1 MYADRRYS
9 IDWASVLGRLIKYT
23 LEGAILAFAAWAIP
37 RSKLDMHEII
47 TIGLVAAST
56 FAVCDTVSPSI
67 ASSARMGSGLYLG
80 ARVASIGGK
89 LM

>member
-9 IDWASVLGRLIKYT
+9 IDWASVLGRLIKYIC
-23 LEGAILAFAAWAIP
+23 EGSILAFAAWVIP
-37 RSKLDMHEII
+37 KSKLDLHEII
-47 TIGLVAAST
+47 TIGLVAASS
-56 FAVCDTVSPSI
+56 FAVADTVSPTI

-89 LM
+89 L

>member
-9 IDWASVLGRLIKYT
+9 IDWPTVLARIIKYA
-23 LEGAILAFAAWAIP
+23 LEGCLLGVAAWIIP
-37 RSKLDMHEII
+37 KSKLDLHEVI
-47 TIGLVAAST
+47 TIGLVAAAS
-56 FAVCDTVSPSI
+56 FSVADAVSPTI

-89 LM
+89 L